1 MSRKRAAKGGGSI
14 YKRGDVWYGTITDGK
29 NANGTQ
35 RRIVVAKGKIK
46 AEVQS
51 AVNEAIYLRNHG
63 ELVQLSSKNAG
74 AYFEYWLENVKRP
87 GCRSSATLAWYS
99 HIVHTHLIPMFGELK
114 LTDITKPVIQKKLN
128 ALNKQAEPPYR
139 TMKAIRDTLRQIM
152 DEALQD
158 QLVRGNPVINVVLPV
173 APKKSQSES
182 FKAFMPEMRRTLLEA
197 ASKDEIMDPI
207 INFLLWNGN
216 RIGEVIALNW
226 EHIDF
231 ENHTVR
237 TEQAIQRVYDDDMH
251 YTEVVGSCKTPTSV
265 RTNYMPD
272 MMEEKL
278 LKWRD
283 YLLRQKKGAELVAP
297 SAPVFPSTKT
307 WKRRTY
313 GGLRSSYRHFLER
326 NNLSTEHMNFHRY
339 RHTAATMMLEAG
351 INPRVVQEE
360 LGHSDVKTTLGTYSH
375 VIKPLHMEV
384 AKVKNTMKL

>member
-1 MSRKRAAKGGGSI
+1 MSRKRAPKGTGSV
-14 YKRGDVWYGTITDGK
+14 YKRGALWYGVVTIGK
-29 NANGTQ
+29 DAGGTQ
-35 RRIVVAKGKIK
+35 RRIVVAKGRIK
-46 AEVQS
+46 ADVQA
-51 AVNEAIYLRNHG
+51 AVNEAIYRKNQG
-63 ELVQLSSKNAG
+63 ELIKLASKNAG
-74 AYFEYWLENVKRP
+74 VYFEYWLENVKRP
-87 GCRSSATLAWYS
+87 GCKSSATWAWYS
-99 HIVHTHLIPMFGELK
+99 NVVHTHLIPMFGELK
-114 LTDITKPVIQKKLN
+114 LTEITKPVIQKQLN
-128 ALNKQAEPPYR
+128 AMNKQTEPPYR

-173 APKKSQSES
+173 APKKSQTES
-182 FKAFMPEMRRTLLEA
+182 FKAFMPKVRKMLLDA
-197 ASKDEIMDPI
+197 AATDEIMDPI

-231 ENHTVR
+231 EKHTVR
-237 TEQAIQRVYDDDMH
+237 TEQAIQRVYDDDLH
-251 YTEVVGSCKTPTSV
+251 YTEVVGSCKTSTSV

-272 MMEEKL
+272 VLEEKL

-283 YLLRQKKGAELVAP
+283 YLLRQKNGEELVMP

-307 WKRRTY
+307 WGRRTY

-326 NNLSTEHMNFHRY
+326 KNLSTEHMNFHRY

-375 VIKPLHMEV
+375 VIKPLHQEV
-384 AKVKNTMKL
+384 AKVKDSLKL